1 MKGHRAGEA
10 QHLLHRQQRHVR
22 TWSLHNL
29 TIPFLDLSA
38 EVTARVTKKVQ
49 ALAKLSR
56 SI

>member
-1 MKGHRAGEA
+1 MKGRRADEA

-22 TWSLHNL
+22 IWSLHNL

-38 EVTARVTKKVQ
+38 KVTAQVTKKEQ
-49 ALAKLSR
+49 ALAKLNR